1 MTSADLFALL
11 TQYGLALVFANVL
24 LEQVGLPVPAVPT
37 LIVAGALAAQGQ
49 ASIVEIFG
57 VATVACLIGDG
68 IWYVAGRRYG
78 LGVLRFLCKVSLSPD
93 SCVRQT
99 ESQYGKWGS
108 ATLVFG
114 KFIPGV
120 STVAPPLA
128 GAMKTSWARFLLFNT
143 LGIFLWVGVALGIGV
158 VFRTQLVALL
168 GRFEELGTLAL
179 QIVVVLLAVFIAF
192 KWWQRERLFR
202 ALRLAR
208 ITVGEL
214 RRLMDEGRR
223 PVVVD
228 VRSPTVREIDGRF
241 IPGALE
247 IDLAD
252 LERRRAELPADREIV
267 FYCSCPNDA
276 SAAAAAKQLM
286 RLGFQRVRPL
296 QGGIDEWIAAGY
308 EVEPRGQAGQ
318 IAPR

>member
-1 MTSADLFALL
+1 VDPFALL
-11 TQYGLALVFANVL
+11 AQYGIALVFANVL
-24 LEQVGLPVPAVPT
+24 LEQIGLPVPAVPT

-49 ASIVEIFG
+49 ASF
-57 VATVACLIGDG
+57 VAIIGAATIACMIGDG
-68 IWYVAGRRYG
+68 VWYLAGRRYG

-128 GAMKTSWARFLLFNT
+128 GAMKTGWARFMLFNT

-158 VFRTQLVALL
+158 AFRTQIASLL

-179 QIVVVLLAVFIAF
+179 QIVAVLLAGFIAF
-192 KWWQRERLFR
+192 KWWQREQLFR
-202 ALRLAR
+202 TLRLAR
-208 ITVGEL
+208 ITVSDL
-214 RRLMDEGRR
+214 RKLMDEGRQ

-228 VRSPTVREIDGRF
+228 VRSATVREIDGRF

-247 IDLAD
+247 IDLGD
-252 LERRRAELPADREIV
+252 LERRHAELPSDREIV

-308 EVEPRGQAGQ
+308 DVEPR
-318 IAPR
+318 RR